1 MSGPVTLTGFGGV
14 GEIGGNAFLL
24 EAPGLRVMLDVG
36 KRFGAAQTMGGED
49 RFAPEAFA
57 RRPGWNDY
65 FDAYQKPRAHRA
77 AADLGTLD
85 LIPWRDGLSRLY
97 RPDLGGAPGESP
109 VDFALVSHAH
119 VDHCG
124 LVGLLRRDLP
134 VVTSPLSLAT
144 LRSVEATGIG
154 GWETDYTDLRVRGAL
169 QRTKKGGLSDVRY
182 GDDDPPVLRPFVT
195 HPKPVAHGRW
205 EVSFHA
211 VDHSIQGAGA
221 FILTDGD
228 TKVVYTGDFRRHGSD
243 PAKTAA
249 FLKAAAG
256 ADVLVME
263 GTRVSDHDRHGVGP
277 GGTDREADVEQ
288 QVRAFVEAH
297 EAAGGPPFVG
307 VGYPPRDL
315 DRLCSLHR
323 VAAAT
328 NRRLLVS
335 SKQAHLL
342 SALREAGCAEAPD
355 WRTSPH
361 LGVLVRAG
369 SHVLRRPGQMAVA
382 DKLRLAIDYIDVSP
396 AEWLN
401 LASRELA
408 RWEFELL
415 GGRDEY
421 QGRERVIVEPVRFGD
436 PHIVTPA
443 QVGREPGAYLVSLT
457 LFSMTDLFDIFPDRA
472 AAGGLYVH
480 SQTQPHNDDMEM
492 DQFRLQRWLRAFNLN
507 APDHEPRRTHVS
519 GHLSQEDIQEVLDA
533 LRPKTLV
540 PIHSERPDLTSE
552 RYGRLCRA
560 QGLGN
565 RAVVPR
571 WGHPERVA

>member
-1 MSGPVTLTGFGGV
+1 VTVTLTGFGGV

-49 RFAPEAFA
+49 RFSPAAFE

-65 FDAYQKPRAHRA
+65 FDAFQKPRAHMA
-77 AADLGTLD
+77 AADLGALD
-85 LIPWRDGLSRLY
+85 LIPWRGALPRLY
-97 RPDLGGAPGESP
+97 RPDLGGVSGDSP

-124 LVGLLRRDLP
+124 LIGLLRRDLP
-134 VVTSPLSLAT
+134 IVTSPLSLAT
-144 LRSVEATGIG
+144 LRSVEATGVG
-154 GWETDYTDLRVRGAL
+154 GWETDYTDLRVRGVL
-169 QRTKKGGLSDVRY
+169 QRNKKGGLGDVRY
-182 GDDDPPVLRPFVT
+182 SDDDPRVERPFVT
-195 HPKPVAHGRW
+195 SPQAVTHGKW
-205 EVSFHA
+205 ALTFHA

-221 FILTDGD
+221 FVLTDGD

-249 FLKAAAG
+249 FLKAAAE
-256 ADVLVME
+256 ADVLIME
-263 GTRVSDHDRHGVGP
+263 GTRVSDHGRHGH
-277 GGTDREADVEQ
+277 GTDRESDVEHE
-288 QVRAFVEAH
+288 VRALVEAH

-315 DRLCSLHR
+315 DRLRSLHR
-323 VAAAT
+323 VAASVG
-328 NRRLLVS
+328 RRLLIS
-335 SKQAHLL
+335 AKQAHLL
-342 SALREAGCAEAPD
+342 SALREAGCEEAPD

-361 LGVLVRAG
+361 LGVLVRGG
-369 SHVLRRPGQMAVA
+369 SHLLRRPGEMPIA
-382 DKLRLAIDYIDVSP
+382 DKQRLAIDFIQVSP
-396 AEWLN
+396 AEWLD
-401 LASRELA
+401 LASRDLA

-421 QGRERVIVEPVRFGD
+421 QGRDRVITQPVPFGD
-436 PHIVTPA
+436 PHVVTA
-443 QVGREPGAYLVSLT
+443 AEVARDPGGYLVSLT
-457 LFSMTDLFDIFPDRA
+457 LFNMTDLFEVFPDRS
-472 AAGGLYVH
+472 AAGGLYIH

-492 DQFRLQRWLRAFNLN
+492 DQFRLHRWLRAFNLN

-519 GHLSQEDIQEVLDA
+519 GHLAQEDIQEILET

-540 PIHSERPDLTSE
+540 PIHSERPDLTGD
-552 RYGRLCRA
+552 RYERLCRA
-560 QGLGN
+560 QGLAH